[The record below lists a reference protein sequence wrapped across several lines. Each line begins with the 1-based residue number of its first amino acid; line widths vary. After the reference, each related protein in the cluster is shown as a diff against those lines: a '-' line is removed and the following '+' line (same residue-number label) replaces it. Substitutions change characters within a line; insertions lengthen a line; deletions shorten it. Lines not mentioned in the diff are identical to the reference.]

1 LARTQTRTSQPN
13 KNLSTQSSQTLG
25 HVRRLCCAAFPKL
38 PVRHRCF
45 LVHPGSFR
53 CLHPCTLPTPLLL
66 RVLPAALP
74 PLCAA
79 RRAHP
84 GPIPGRSARRDHS
97 ASCSCLHALPP
108 WSCPCASHE
117 LSKSVTVGAP
127 AEICDD
133 RSSSI
138 CEDRSS
144 RAAPYEDNRSP
155 NPAAARTTDLGPSS
169 CLSSS

>member
-1 LARTQTRTSQPN
+1 VD
-13 KNLSTQSSQTLG
+13 KNVGASSKCFGRPKMKGTLCWRVLKHGPHSPTKTLG

-38 PVRHRCF
+38 PVHHLRF

-53 CLHPCTLPTPLLL
+53 CTPT
-66 RVLPAALP
+66 
-74 PLCAA
+74 
-79 RRAHP
+79 
-84 GPIPGRSARRDHS
+84 PGRSARRDHS
-97 ASCSCLHALPP
+97 ASCSRLHALPP

-138 CEDRSS
+138 REDRSS
-144 RAAPYEDNRSP
+144 RGAPYEDNRSP
-155 NPAAARTTDLGPSS
+155 NPAAARTTDPGPSS